1 MPTGPG
7 SDHASTGVF
16 AVSTSVRPPPGRAIP
31 AIAPDTP
38 NGRTTNRAGAGG
50 GGAGEL
56 VARGFCHGC
65 VPLGPVSEVVCAYC
79 GDGPLL
85 AGSLAGVD
93 PVADPAVAAWLTA
106 EGWALHP
113 AATCPA
119 CRRAFG
125 RASSS

>member
-1 MPTGPG
+1 MSAPRPDPRTPSGGACPGCGQRPT
-7 SDHASTGVF
+7 SIETAARLRAEL
-16 AVSTSVRPPPGRAIP
+16 AVRWLVRE
-31 AIAPDTP
+31 
-38 NGRTTNRAGAGG
+38 
-50 GGAGEL
+50 AGEL